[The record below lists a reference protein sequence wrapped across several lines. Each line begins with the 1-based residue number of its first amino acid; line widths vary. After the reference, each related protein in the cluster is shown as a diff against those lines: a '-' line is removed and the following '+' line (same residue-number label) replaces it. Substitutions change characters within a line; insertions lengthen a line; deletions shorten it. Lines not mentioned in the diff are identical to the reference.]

1 MTPTRLAPSV
11 GGNNG
16 SNYKG
21 ALYFP
26 KDQLT
31 FVGDDTSINVAVVVA
46 DSINFSG
53 DHTVNL
59 RAAPDCLQAST

>member
-1 MTPTRLAPSV
+1 L

-16 SNYKG
+16 SNYNG

-26 KDQLT
+26 NNQLS
-31 FVGDDTSINVAVVVA
+31 FVGGASINVAVVVSA
-46 DSINFSG
+46 SIVFSG

-59 RAAPDCLQAST
+59 KGSAGLPPGVPNPIKSATLVE